1 MLSKHDDLTLQA
13 RIQAGGISDSEYLV
27 LNQGSTWSN
36 SDSDISQV
44 FTNMFTLSTT
54 AKHGAN

>member
-1 MLSKHDDLTLQA
+1 MSTRDVLTLQA
-13 RIQAGGISDSEYLV
+13 RIQDEGISDSEYLV

-54 AKHGAN
+54 AKHSAN